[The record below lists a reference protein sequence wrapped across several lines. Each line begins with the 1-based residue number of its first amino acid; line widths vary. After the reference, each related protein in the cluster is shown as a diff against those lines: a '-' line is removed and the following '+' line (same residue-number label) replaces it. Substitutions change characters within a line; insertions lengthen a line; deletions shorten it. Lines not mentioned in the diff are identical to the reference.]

1 MAEISRACK
10 LREDMTSA
18 VINLSMTVLG
28 FAVSVIFIIFVCI
41 RLLCARLQFRD
52 PRTGRFRPSILHRE
66 FNGLE
71 QEVNGMQP
79 LEVTA
84 FPIIKYNNEVFV
96 SRENAICTV
105 CLGEYEEKDILRVLP
120 TCGHAFHINCIDVWL
135 RQHSTC
141 PVCRVSLRGSY
152 GRRTVICP
160 FLSISTQPGYIP
172 RAISE
177 NLFEHSDAYFDSSR
191 RNQDR
196 DTNPGQ
202 EQSTM
207 SFASEQNQSE
217 NDCHGTDGF
226 NSKRE
231 NTLCYTTEN
240 NCRAQDFFHMQLNSA
255 INDGPQFESRVLSQ
269 SMIDEMSRVDG
280 LRPCKGLEKGS
291 MAACNP
297 DEIQGRQDSV
307 SLQIDS
313 SETNGTVSLSHGQ
326 QMMNIG
332 SSEQIVELS
341 SGLEK
346 FHNGL
351 TASGFIGTD
360 ISYGR
365 EKLDVI
371 SSAGNADRNESL
383 GSNLILSCIEDE
395 KSALER
401 NVPSCER
408 TDEDRSILAVQYV
421 RNDESSFTASTGR
434 NSDDTSVNSRE

>member
-1 MAEISRACK
+1 
-10 LREDMTSA
+10 MTSS

-28 FAVSVIFIIFVCI
+28 FAVSVMFIIFVCI
-41 RLLCARLQFRD
+41 RLLCARLQLRD
-52 PRTGRFRPSILHRE
+52 PRTGRFQPSIIHRD
-66 FNGLE
+66 FTGLE
-71 QEVNGMQP
+71 QEVNGMEP
-79 LEVTA
+79 LEVAA

-105 CLGEYEEKDILRVLP
+105 CLGEYEEKDMLRVLP

-152 GRRTVICP
+152 GRTVTCP

-172 RAISE
+172 RVISE
-177 NLFEHSDAYFDSSR
+177 NLFEHSDAYFDSNR
-191 RNQDR
+191 RNQYR
-196 DTNPGQ
+196 DKNTGQ

-207 SFASEQNQSE
+207 SFSSEQNQSE

-226 NSKRE
+226 NSNRE
-231 NTLCYTTEN
+231 NTLYYTTEN
-240 NCRAQDFFHMQLNSA
+240 NCGAQDFLHMQLNNA

-269 SMIDEMSRVDG
+269 SMIYEMSRVDG
-280 LRPCKGLEKGS
+280 LRPCKGLENGS

-297 DEIQGRQDSV
+297 DEIQGRQDFV
-307 SLQIDS
+307 SLQIES
-313 SETNGTVSLSHGQ
+313 SETNGTISLSHGQ
-326 QMMNIG
+326 QMVNIG

-341 SGLEK
+341 SGLDK
-346 FHNGL
+346 FHNGS

-360 ISYGR
+360 MSLNMGGR
-365 EKLDVI
+365 ARLDAI
-371 SSAGNADRNESL
+371 SSADNADRNESL
-383 GSNLILSCIEDE
+383 GSNLVLPCIEDE

-408 TDEDRSILAVQYV
+408 TDEGRSLLVVQYV
-421 RNDESSFTASTGR
+421 RNDESSFTAGTGR
-434 NSDDTSVNSRE
+434 NSDDTYVNSIE